1 MHIKTK
7 HFNMTEGK
15 STKELGAIYV
25 INNPESVVE
34 VYLDLDKMEVR
45 ELKCLNYNRCKEY
58 IYTVAEYI
66 ERFGH
71 HKAGQVVINEIKKC
85 L

>member
-1 MHIKTK
+1 
-7 HFNMTEGK
+7 MTEGK
-15 STKELGAIYV
+15 QAEALGTLYV

-34 VYLDLDKMEVR
+34 VYLDLENMEVR

-58 IYTVAEYI
+58 TYTVADYI

-71 HKAGQVVINEIKKC
+71 HEAGQAVINEIKKC